1 MASMQLELDNIDIIK
16 MQFEREK
23 EEIKEQWTTDTQNH
37 KREINDFRTKLRR
50 VTQEMSK
57 TNYTNGKILKQMAL
71 DTGTTEPKTQG
82 TQTGKSL
89 ISLKFIKS
97 LNFTEMGTDA
107 RNDEDESGIN
117 LATKIL
123 SKKASIANS
132 VTTSQLE
139 KGDWLKYSR
148 ETIGLG
154 KKGANMVNV
163 YTQCDIKI
171 AAAHYRAIQRQCIDY
186 RLENDK
192 LKQNEEMMQKR
203 IERLIKEKEEVMVAF
218 RKI

>member
-1 MASMQLELDNIDIIK
+1 M
-16 MQFEREK
+16 
-23 EEIKEQWTTDTQNH
+23 
-37 KREINDFRTKLRR
+37 
-50 VTQEMSK
+50 
-57 TNYTNGKILKQMAL
+57 
-71 DTGTTEPKTQG
+71 
-82 TQTGKSL
+82 

-123 SKKASIANS
+123 SKKVSVANS
-132 VTTSQLE
+132 VSTSQLE